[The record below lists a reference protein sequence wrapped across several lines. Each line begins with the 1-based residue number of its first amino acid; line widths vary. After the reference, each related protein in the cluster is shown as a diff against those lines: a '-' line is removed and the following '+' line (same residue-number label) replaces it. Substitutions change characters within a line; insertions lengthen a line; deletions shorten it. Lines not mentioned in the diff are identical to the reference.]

1 MHTLTSQE
9 LHSLLEK
16 NPETLTLIDVRNTG
30 EFAEIRMTWVVVN
43 IPLPLL
49 PLKMNEIDT
58 SKQVVFICRSGGRS
72 WQACQFVEQSGIT
85 AYNLVWGMIDW
96 EARYPTQVKH

>member
-30 EFAEIRMTWVVVN
+30 EFAEIRMT
-43 IPLPLL
+43 
-49 PLKMNEIDT
+49 
-58 SKQVVFICRSGGRS
+58 
-72 WQACQFVEQSGIT
+72 
-85 AYNLVWGMIDW
+85 
-96 EARYPTQVKH
+96 